1 MRDVLTGLAVVIIT
15 LLSIALV
22 GPLLVDWS
30 GQRARIETLL
40 TDTLGMRV
48 QIGGTIDVRFMPT
61 PRLVLERAQFGE
73 RPGPALSLDRI
84 TIELATMPLLKGEI
98 RILESRLSGV
108 RLILTRT
115 AEGGFALPAQTQ
127 THAAIEKLT
136 ISDGRLQ
143 IRDAGGKIETDL
155 AFSGVEA
162 DAGTLEGPWRLS
174 GRMRAGSDTRD
185 LRLALSAPNGD
196 GQRMR
201 LTLVDN
207 DGDRS
212 DFDGRLHF
220 AQGTADGKWT
230 RQGFL
235 SWPQS
240 QKDSV
245 KRPYT
250 ITAQFAVEPQRAIAP
265 ALDIEIGDD
274 AAALKLSGSA
284 EWAKGA
290 PLSVRLEGK
299 SLDLD
304 RPFRSEANETRLTAS
319 AALAEWA
326 RVLGDAAGEF
336 PAMTLALG
344 LPNAILGGEAVRAVQ
359 LKAEMRDAAF
369 RITEFVA
376 DAPGQTR
383 ITARGDLAVG
393 TAPRF
398 SGPITIDSRD
408 PARFAVWIEG
418 DAGRGRFPVRADL
431 RAEAELFITRETIA
445 ASKLSVTYDRTQVT
459 GAARLQ
465 RAGERARL
473 EAQLVSERFALET
486 LPDLGGVTG
495 TLGDLDAMVSFEA
508 RQLDFGQEW
517 RGGKMRLRVE
527 KIANRIA
534 LPLFELT
541 DQAGLSVRATGN
553 LQGEGGRLDATLDL
567 PQVAPAALIARRL
580 YGGPIAEAIA
590 KRAGSL
596 SPFRGRFSLF
606 RDKDAYRIEGNG
618 RAAGTD
624 LALALRTSVDM
635 VDGNFEIRAP
645 EIAPFFRQ
653 AGLTVVPLASRSA
666 AARVTGTFKG
676 AAKAPV
682 WAARFESGQTRVS
695 FDGTRGESGFA
706 GQVKAESDDLT
717 PWLQVLALPAPPIG
731 ERVPFVL
738 TAKIAEEEA
747 LSLNDIDARL
757 GVSRMKGQLN
767 LQGDV
772 IGGAL
777 ILDSLSF
784 ETLAGLAVGPV
795 AAPLP
800 TATWPSQRFVPP
812 MAPSFRTAI
821 TLTAPALALPF
832 GYRGDQPRLDLRWS
846 GDGLELADAQFR
858 LAGGEWRGTL
868 ALKRQG
874 SLVSFSSRT
883 QWNGVDIATLWP
895 QSGISGKAT
904 MTLDLGASGESVA
917 AMIVSLSGGGRLRVD
932 NGSMTRLDARRVMP
946 VIASADQGRDAPDQ
960 RMLREAVLKALDSG
974 PLSVDSFE
982 TTLAV
987 ANGAVRIGPA
997 AMTAAFAQGQALA
1010 LYDLKTMRTDA
1021 RLTMQMA
1028 GVSASDWA
1036 APPQW
1041 VVQWRSL
1048 PNGAI
1053 ARDVDVATLTNLLTT
1068 RYVARELQRIEAEEA
1083 DLRER
1088 NFFIRRQRSEKLR
1101 FEERVRQEEIKRAEE
1116 EAKKAREEAERILE
1130 VTPPPVDPAQP
1141 VLQ

>member
-1 MRDVLTGLAVVIIT
+1 MRDVLTGLAVAIIT

-22 GPLLVDWS
+22 GPLLIDWS
-30 GQRARIETLL
+30 AQRARIETLL
-40 TDTLGMRV
+40 ADTLGLRV
-48 QIGGTIDVRFMPT
+48 QIGGDIDVRFLPT

-73 RPGPALSLDRI
+73 RPGPTLGLDRV

-98 RILESRLSGV
+98 RILESRLSGA

-115 AEGGFALPAQTQ
+115 AEGGFALPTQTS

-143 IRDAGGKIETDL
+143 IRDANGRVETDL

-162 DAGTLEGPWRLS
+162 DAGTLEGPWRVA
-174 GRMRAGSDTRD
+174 GRMRAGSETRD
-185 LRLALSAPNGD
+185 LRLAVSAPDGD

-201 LTLVDN
+201 LTLIDD

-220 AQGTADGKWT
+220 AQGTADGRLT
-230 RQGFL
+230 RQGRL
-235 SWPQS
+235 AWPHA
-240 QKDSV
+240 QKE
-245 KRPYT
+245 KATRAYA
-250 ITAQFAVEPQRAIAP
+250 ITAQIAVQAKRALVP
-265 ALDIEIGDD
+265 VLDIEIGDD

-284 EWAKGA
+284 EWTMGA
-290 PLSVRLEGK
+290 PLAVRLEGK

-304 RPFRSEANETRLTAS
+304 RPFRNEANDALTAS

-326 RVLGDAAGEF
+326 RFMGGAAGEF
-336 PAMTLALG
+336 PALALTLA
-344 LPNAILGGEAVRAVQ
+344 LPNAILGGEALRAVQ
-359 LKAEMRDAAF
+359 LKADLRDTAF
-369 RITEFVA
+369 RITEFAV

-383 ITARGDLAVG
+383 ITARGDLAFG
-393 TAPRF
+393 AAPRF
-398 SGPITIDSRD
+398 SGPVTIDSRD
-408 PARFAVWIEG
+408 PARLAVWIEG
-418 DAGRGRFPVRADL
+418 EAGRGRFPVRADL

-445 ASKLSVTYDRTQVT
+445 ASKLAVTYDATQVT

-465 RAGERARL
+465 RGGERPKL

-486 LPDLGGVTG
+486 LPDLGGLTG

-527 KIANRIA
+527 KNANRFA

-580 YGGPIAEAIA
+580 YGGAVAEGIA

-606 RDKDAYRIEGNG
+606 RDKDAYRIEANG

-635 VDGNFEIRAP
+635 MDGNFEIRAP
-645 EIAPFFRQ
+645 EAPPFLRQ
-653 AGLTVVPLASRSA
+653 VGLSVVPLAGRSA
-666 AARVTGTFKG
+666 PVRVTGTFKG
-676 AAKAPV
+676 AANAPQ
-682 WAARFESGQTRVS
+682 WSARFESGQTRIS
-695 FDGTRGESGFA
+695 FEGARGEAGLA
-706 GQVKAESDDLT
+706 GQVKADSDDLT
-717 PWLQVLALPAPPIG
+717 PWLQVLALPAPPVG
-731 ERVPFVL
+731 ERVPLALTASLVDGEAFVL
-738 TAKIAEEEA
+738 
-747 LSLNDIDARL
+747 NDVEARL
-757 GVSRMKGQLN
+757 GGARAKGQLT
-767 LQGDV
+767 LQNDS

-777 ILDSLSF
+777 AFDSLSF
-784 ETLAGLAVGPV
+784 ETLAGLAIGPV

-800 TATWPSQRFVPP
+800 TATWPSQRFLPP
-812 MAPSFRTAI
+812 MALPFRTAI
-821 TLTAPALALPF
+821 RVSAPSITLPF
-832 GYRGDQPRLDLRWS
+832 GYKGDQPRLDLRWS
-846 GDGLELADAQFR
+846 GEGLELTDAQFGF
-858 LAGGEWRGTL
+858 AGGEWRGAL

-883 QWNGVDIATLWP
+883 QWNGVDVATLWP
-895 QSGISGKAT
+895 QSGLGGKAS
-904 MTLDLGASGESVA
+904 MTVDLGASGESIA
-917 AMIVSLSGGGRLRVD
+917 AMIVSLSGGGRLRIE
-932 NGSMTRLDARRVMP
+932 NGTMARLDARRVMP

-960 RMLREAVLKALDSG
+960 RNLREAVLKALDSG
-974 PLSVDSFE
+974 PLSADAFE
-982 TTLAV
+982 TTVAV

-997 AMTAAFAQGQALA
+997 SLTAAFVQGQGLA
-1010 LYDLKTMRTDA
+1010 LYDLKTMRIDG
-1021 RLTMQMA
+1021 RLTLQMA
-1028 GVSASDWA
+1028 GTGASDWA

-1041 VVQWRSL
+1041 SVQWRSL
-1048 PNGAI
+1048 PNGTI
-1053 ARDVDVATLTNLLTT
+1053 TRDVDVSTLTNLLTT
-1068 RYVARELQRIEAEEA
+1068 RYVTRELQRIEAEEA

-1088 NFFIRRQRSEKLR
+1088 NFFIRRQRSEKAR
-1101 FEERVRQEEIKRAEE
+1101 FEERVRQEEIKRAEQ
-1116 EAKKAREEAERILE
+1116 EAKKAREEAEKLLNLVPSSTE
-1130 VTPPPVDPAQP
+1130 PAEPAPQ
-1141 VLQ
+1141 

>member
-1 MRDVLTGLAVVIIT
+1 MRDVLTGLAVAIIT

-30 GQRARIETLL
+30 GQRGRIETLL

-48 QIGGTIDVRFMPT
+48 QIGGAIDVRFLPT

-73 RPGPALSLDRI
+73 RPGPALSLDRV

-98 RILESRLSGV
+98 RILESRLAGA
-108 RLILTRT
+108 RLVLTRT
-115 AEGGFALPAQTQ
+115 AEGGFALPAQTG

-162 DAGTLEGPWRLS
+162 DAGRLEGPWRVA
-174 GRMRAGSDTRD
+174 GRVRAGSDTRD

-201 LTLVDN
+201 LTLIDN

-220 AQGTADGKWT
+220 AQGTADGKLT
-230 RQGFL
+230 RQGSL
-235 SWPQS
+235 SWPQA

-319 AALAEWA
+319 AALAEWS
-326 RVLGDAAGEF
+326 RVLGNAAGEF

-369 RITEFVA
+369 RVTEFAA

-383 ITARGDLAVG
+383 ITARGDLAFG

-465 RAGERARL
+465 RAGERPRL

-486 LPDLGGVTG
+486 LPDLGGVTA
-495 TLGDLDAMVSFEA
+495 TLGDLDALLSFEA

-606 RDKDAYRIEGNG
+606 RDKEAYRIEANG

-624 LALALRTSVDM
+624 LALALRTSADM

-653 AGLTVVPLASRSA
+653 AGLTVVPLAGRSA
-666 AARVTGTFKG
+666 TARVTGTFKG

-731 ERVPFVL
+731 ERLPFVL
-738 TAKIAEEEA
+738 MAKIAEEEA

-757 GVSRMKGQLN
+757 GSSRMKGQLN

-777 ILDSLSF
+777 TFDSLSF

-800 TATWPSQRFVPP
+800 TATWPSQRFIPP

-821 TLTAPALALPF
+821 TLSAPTLTLPF

-895 QSGISGKAT
+895 QSGMSGKAT
-904 MTLDLGASGESVA
+904 MALDLGASGESVA

-974 PLSVDSFE
+974 PLSVDAFE

-997 AMTAAFAQGQALA
+997 AMIAAFAQGQALA
-1010 LYDLKTMRTDA
+1010 LYDLKTMRLDA

-1028 GVSASDWA
+1028 GVGASDWA

-1048 PNGAI
+1048 PNGTI
-1053 ARDVDVATLTNLLTT
+1053 ARDIDVATLTNLLTT

-1130 VTPPPVDPAQP
+1130 VMPAPVEPAQP
-1141 VLQ
+1141 ALQ